1 MRNFDKGTDINVH
14 NRRQVQLKDITTIA
28 KDVTTILIG
37 LMISSF
43 GTGLFYNAEL
53 GSSPMATFCDG
64 VHTVLGISYG
74 SANTLVNF
82 LLLIVLFFINRKYIN
97 IGTVLCVFAIGPFV
111 NLFTGMLSALDIAHW
126 NIVLRM
132 LCTILG
138 TALMGLGLGLYVSVD
153 RGLGALEGLVKVLC
167 EKTRFSYSKAKIL
180 QDILL
185 VVGGI
190 LMRAKWGVGTIIAM
204 FLTGPVLQASI
215 GLFSRY
221 IEKRRCRTAAV
232 ASDNPDKTGK
242 AESGVAKDMAAKDAQ
257 EKNAAGNDAAHS
269 RSAD

>member
-1 MRNFDKGTDINVH
+1 MRNFEKDAGANVH
-14 NRRQVQLKDITTIA
+14 NHRPMQLKDITTIA
-28 KDVTTILIG
+28 KDVIVILIG

-64 VHTVLGISYG
+64 VHTVFGISYG
-74 SANTLVNF
+74 SANTLVNLF
-82 LLLIVLFFINRKYIN
+82 LLVVLFFINRKYIN
-97 IGTVLCVFAIGPFV
+97 IGTILCVFAIGPFV
-111 NLFTGMLSALDIAHW
+111 NLFTGMLSALDIANW
-126 NIVLRM
+126 NIILRI

-138 TALMGLGLGLYVSVD
+138 TALMGFGLGLYVSVD

-167 EKTRFSYSKAKIL
+167 EKARFSYSKAKII

-185 VVGGI
+185 VAGGI

-215 GLFSRY
+215 GLFSRR
-221 IEKRRCRTAAV
+221 IEERRGR
-232 ASDNPDKTGK
+232 
-242 AESGVAKDMAAKDAQ
+242 
-257 EKNAAGNDAAHS
+257 AAGD
-269 RSAD
+269 RPFGDRPAD